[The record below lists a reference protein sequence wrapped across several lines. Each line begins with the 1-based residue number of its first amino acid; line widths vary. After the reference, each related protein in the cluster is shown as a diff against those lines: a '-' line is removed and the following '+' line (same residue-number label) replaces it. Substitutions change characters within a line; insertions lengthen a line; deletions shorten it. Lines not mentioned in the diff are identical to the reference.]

1 MDLGLRGKV
10 ALVTAASK
18 GLGRAAATALAAEG
32 ARVAICAR
40 GTAVEAAGREIQAA
54 AAAAGFDGPVLA
66 LRGDVGLQADVDRV
80 VAETLAAYGR
90 IDILVLNS
98 GGPPPGG
105 FFDLKP
111 QDWDTAVNLT
121 LMSAVRL
128 LYAVLPGMRERRE
141 GSVVAME
148 SVSVK
153 QPIDRL
159 ILSNS
164 IRLAVIGLLKTL
176 ANELG
181 GEGIRI
187 NSINPTYTVT
197 DRVAQLLDS
206 RAKAHNSSPEAEAAA
221 VAAHIPLGRL
231 GTPEEFGRTVAWLA
245 SPAAGFIHGHALMF
259 DGGETRAAL

>member
-18 GLGRAAATALAAEG
+18 GLGKAAATALAAEG

-40 GTAVEAAGREIQAA
+40 SAAVDGAAREIVAA
-54 AAAAGFDGPVLA
+54 AAAAGHDAPVLA
-66 LRGDVGLQADVDRV
+66 LRGDVGLQADVDRI

-90 IDILVLNS
+90 IDILVINS

-105 FFDLKP
+105 FFDLKT
-111 QDWDTAVNLT
+111 QDWDAAVNLT

-164 IRLAVIGLLKTL
+164 VRLAVIGLLKTL

-187 NSINPTYTVT
+187 NSINPTYTATGRVT
-197 DRVAQLLDS
+197 ELLDS
-206 RAKAHNSSPEAEAAA
+206 RAKAYNSSPEAEAAA
-221 VAAHIPLGRL
+221 VAAAIPLGRL